1 MNNSYF
7 DTDALCF
14 GWFISPHGFGHA
26 ARAAAVMD
34 AVHDMNPSVRFE
46 IFTTVPEF
54 FFKESLEKGIF
65 NYHSLVTDI
74 GLAQKNS
81 LDVDLPET
89 LRKLDDFLPFK
100 ENKIAD
106 LAALVKELNCRAIVC
121 EIAPMG
127 IAVARAANIPSL
139 LVENFTWDWIY
150 GEYQVDN
157 PGMTPHIHYLR
168 DLFDAV
174 DYHIRTEPAFHY
186 EQRHC
191 HLLTPPMSRKVRTE
205 PPVTRKKLNIPGKA
219 KVVTIT
225 MGGVPGQLPF
235 LRQLVQYRYMEGE
248 IRFIIP
254 GSSSFSYEDNLILL
268 PYNSGFYHPDL
279 VHASD
284 VVIGKPGYSTVA
296 EVYQTGIPFG
306 YISRGN
312 FRESAVMEAFIK
324 KEMSGFAIMETEFH
338 EGTWL
343 SRLPELLEMPRI
355 QRSGVN
361 GAVQAAHFL
370 LDLLPVAC

>member
-1 MNNSYF
+1 MNSI
-7 DTDALCF
+7 

-34 AVHDMNPSVRFE
+34 AAHDRNPPVRFE

-54 FFKESLEKGIF
+54 FFKESLENEIF
-65 NYHSLVTDI
+65 HYHSLVTDI

-89 LRKLDDFLPFK
+89 LRRLDDFLPFK
-100 ENKIAD
+100 ENMIAD

-121 EIAPMG
+121 DIAPMG
-127 IAVARAANIPSL
+127 IAVAKAANIPSL

-150 GEYQVDN
+150 REYRAAN

-174 DYHIRTEPAFHY
+174 DYHIRTEPAFHH
-186 EQRHC
+186 EQRRC
-191 HLLTPPMSRKVRTE
+191 HLLTAPVSRKPGTE
-205 PPVTRKKLNIPGKA
+205 PSVTRKKLNIPPEA

-235 LRQLVQYRYMEGE
+235 LRQLAQYRYMEGD

-254 GSSSFSYEDNLILL
+254 GSSSFSYEDHVILL
-268 PYNSGFYHPDL
+268 PYDSGFYHPDL

-284 VVIGKPGYSTVA
+284 AVIGKPGYSTVA
-296 EVYQTGIPFG
+296 EVYQAGVPFG
-306 YISRGN
+306 YIPRAN
-312 FRESAVMEAFIK
+312 FRESLVLEDFIK
-324 KEMSGFAIMETEFH
+324 KEMSGFAVKETEFH

-361 GAVQAAHFL
+361 GAVQAANFL
-370 LDLLPVAC
+370 LDLLSVEC